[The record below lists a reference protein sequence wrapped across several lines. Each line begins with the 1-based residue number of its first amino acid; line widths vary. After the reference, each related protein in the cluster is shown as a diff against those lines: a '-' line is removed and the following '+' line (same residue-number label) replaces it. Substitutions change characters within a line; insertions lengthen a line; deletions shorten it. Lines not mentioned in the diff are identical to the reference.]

1 MKPSKPVP
9 SSKSKQHEQHKKSAP
24 SVIAAITDYFQR
36 DDTLPLPQLRRLGL
50 IYSSY
55 RFVVSLF
62 SMLMVYITARASDG
76 SSLPSFL
83 QQTALSF
90 YVLLSLILLGLFY
103 VVTKHPRQQLAFGLA
118 VDVIILSLLLYTAGA
133 PDLQL
138 TMLYMVVVAASF
150 MLLHSSQA
158 LIITLL
164 AIIFVI
170 YQQFFYAIANS
181 MNLANLGD
189 ALLMSASFLAVGGLS
204 WSISQRLVQVE
215 KVAARHAK
223 EVERLNVINQE
234 VITQMANG
242 VIVIDCEQVVL
253 ANLSAYQLLSIP
265 NATAMDAE
273 YVETNAALSSSQN
286 DSLNNFLNSTSPKN
300 HTKNTSNHLADNT
313 LSDFQQQLRAQHLQ
327 LFEAC
332 LSIETGQSRSFIYEL
347 PTTAN
352 ASVFGKL
359 RVEIIPLKND
369 SKLVILEDLRREQ
382 ASAQQLKLASL
393 GQLTASIAH
402 EIRNPLAAIS
412 QASQLLIEDVEE
424 NQTVEDVSANDAL
437 AGNHEL
443 YKMIFTQT
451 KRVNRIIED
460 VLKLSRQQI
469 ANQQLIALADWMP
482 EFLANY
488 FQGHDVFLHSHAQ
501 PTISFDPHQLEQ
513 IFINLINNGLRHSS
527 YAHPHAVVEIEIYCA
542 DNDVIIDVLDDGTG
556 VSTADLT
563 HLFNPFFTTD
573 KAGTGLGLYLSQA
586 FCEANHARL
595 LYIPEH
601 KKTCFRLI
609 APAIDNA
616 AIDNE
621 AANKMK

>member
-1 MKPSKPVP
+1 MKSL
-9 SSKSKQHEQHKKSAP
+9 KSAP
-24 SVIAAITDYFQR
+24 SKPMNSISRVIAAITDYFQR

-273 YVETNAALSSSQN
+273 YVETNAALSSSPN
-286 DSLNNFLNSTSPKN
+286 SLLNNSLNSTSPKN
-300 HTKNTSNHLADNT
+300 HTKNTSNYLADNT

-347 PTTAN
+347 PATAN

-412 QASQLLIEDVEE
+412 QASQLLIEDIEE
-424 NQTVEDVSANDAL
+424 SQAIESASANDAL

-501 PTISFDPHQLEQ
+501 PSISFDPHQLEQ

-621 AANKMK
+621 AVENLDKTYF

>member
-1 MKPSKPVP
+1 MKSLKPAPSKPMNSI
-9 SSKSKQHEQHKKSAP
+9 SSVVAT
-24 SVIAAITDYFQR
+24 VIDYFQR

-76 SSLPSFL
+76 TSLPSFL

-181 MNLANLGD
+181 MSLANLGD

-242 VIVIDCEQVVL
+242 VIVIDCEEVVL
-253 ANLSAYQLLSIP
+253 ANLAAYQLLSIP
-265 NATAMDAE
+265 NTTAMEAE
-273 YVETNAALSSSQN
+273 YVETNAALSSSPN
-286 DSLNNFLNSTSPKN
+286 NSLNGTLSNSSISPAKNTANNIKN
-300 HTKNTSNHLADNT
+300 HIANKPLA
-313 LSDFQQQLRAQHLQ
+313 DFQQQLRAQHLQ

-347 PTTAN
+347 PATAN

-359 RVEIIPLKND
+359 RVEIIPLKDD

-412 QASQLLIEDVEE
+412 QASQLLIEDIEE
-424 NQTVEDVSANDAL
+424 SQAIESASANDAL

-460 VLKLSRQQI
+460 VLKLSRQQT
-469 ANQQLIALADWMP
+469 ANQQFIALADWMP

-527 YAHPHAVVEIEIYCA
+527 YAHPHAIVEIEIYCA

-556 VSTADLT
+556 VSTADLN

-609 APAIDNA
+609 APAIDNE